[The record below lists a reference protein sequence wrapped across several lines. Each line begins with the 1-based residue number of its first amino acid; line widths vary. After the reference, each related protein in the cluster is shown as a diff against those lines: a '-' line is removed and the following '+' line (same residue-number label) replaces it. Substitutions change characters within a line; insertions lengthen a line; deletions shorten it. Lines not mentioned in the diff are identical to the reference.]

1 MRKKLGMKWVDH
13 ILEAVGSLL
22 PAVLLAVVILVVTVN
37 VIARGVFGLP
47 LHAAH
52 DIAILAFTGVVWF
65 GLVGAAINGQMFG
78 VNFFIDRLP
87 GRLPVYFQML
97 SRLIVV
103 VFCAAI
109 IYSAWAQI
117 GTARFSRFLTL
128 GWPKWIISAGLL
140 VSMVLIAIVQIR
152 DCIQLARGTA
162 ERKTPL

>member
-1 MRKKLGMKWVDH
+1 M
-13 ILEAVGSLL
+13 
-22 PAVLLAVVILVVTVN
+22 
-37 VIARGVFGLP
+37 FGLP

-78 VNFFIDRLP
+78 VNFIVDRLP

-97 SRLIVV
+97 SRLLVIL
-103 VFCAAI
+103 FCVAI

-117 GTARFSRFLTL
+117 GSARFTRFLAL

-140 VSMVLIAIVQIR
+140 ASMVMMIVVQIR
-152 DCIQLARGTA
+152 DCVQLGRGATSRDTA
-162 ERKTPL
+162 P

>member
-1 MRKKLGMKWVDH
+1 MKWLDR
-13 ILEAVGSLL
+13 IFEAVGSIL
-22 PAVLLAVVILVVTVN
+22 PAILLAVVILVVTAN
-37 VIARGVFGLP
+37 VIARGVFNLP

-78 VNFFIDRLP
+78 VNFFVDRLP
-87 GRLPVYFQML
+87 GRLPVYFQIL

-103 VFCAAI
+103 LFCVAI

-117 GTARFSRFLTL
+117 GTARFTRFLTL

-140 VSMVLIAIVQIR
+140 ASMVLIAAVQLR
-152 DCIQLARGTA
+152 DCVQLARGTA
-162 ERKTPL
+162 DRKTPS